1 VTIVLGSVV
10 VLLFDTIGSLVS
22 KHFRFPYARLAS
34 GSHMI
39 WTGVGA
45 FAAFSALDA
54 LVARAAI
61 AGWVVG
67 LVDATL
73 GWWISWQIGP
83 GRPLAQLPRPLT
95 RSRLATI
102 SILVSVRAAIFGGFG
117 GLLVWA
123 FRAST

>member
-1 VTIVLGSVV
+1 VTIVFGSVA
-10 VLLFDTIGSLVS
+10 VLLFDAIGSLVS
-22 KHFRFPYARLAS
+22 KHFRFPYARLAP
-34 GSHMI
+34 GSYVI
-39 WTGVGA
+39 WTAVGA
-45 FAAFSALDA
+45 FAAFSALDT
-54 LVARAAI
+54 LLARAAV

-83 GRPLAQLPRPLT
+83 GRPPAQLT
-95 RSRLATI
+95 RSGVATI
-102 SILVSVRAAIFGGFG
+102 SILVSVRAAVFGGFG

>member
-1 VTIVLGSVV
+1 MTIVLGSVV

-22 KHFRFPYARLAS
+22 KHFRFPYARLAP
-34 GSHMI
+34 GSHVI

-54 LVARAAI
+54 LVARAAV

-67 LVDATL
+67 LVEATL

-83 GRPLAQLPRPLT
+83 GRPPAQLPGRLT
-95 RSRLATI
+95 RSRVATI
-102 SILVSVRAAIFGGFG
+102 SILVSIRAAVFGGFG